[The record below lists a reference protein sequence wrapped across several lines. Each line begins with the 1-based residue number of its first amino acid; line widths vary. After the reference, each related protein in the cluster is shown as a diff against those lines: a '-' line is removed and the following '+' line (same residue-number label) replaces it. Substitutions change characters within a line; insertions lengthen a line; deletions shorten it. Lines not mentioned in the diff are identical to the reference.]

1 MSVGTLEELLIDEL
15 KDLYSVEKQIIR
27 PLPKIIKA
35 VSTPELQQG
44 LANHLEDTRGQVARL
59 EKIGEILGKKMT
71 GKTCGGM
78 KGVLEE
84 GSEVLEDT
92 ERARYA
98 QISACQR
105 VEHYEMAGYG
115 SARDF
120 AKLLGLKE
128 VAAQLDETLAEEKNA
143 DKTLTVAS
151 KKVNAQAEQE
161 AQGRASSFFHDDEGS
176 RPL

>member
-1 MSVGTLEELLIDEL
+1 MSVGTLEGLLIDEL
-15 KDLYSVEKQIIR
+15 KDLYSAEKQIIR
-27 PLPKIIKA
+27 ALPKMIKA

-44 LANHLEDTRGQVARL
+44 LANHLEETRGQVARL
-59 EKIGEILGKKMT
+59 EKIGETLGKKMT
-71 GKTCGGM
+71 GKTCVGM

-92 ERARYA
+92 EKGAVRDAA
-98 QISACQR
+98 LISACQR

-120 AKLLGLKE
+120 AKLLGLKD
-128 VAAQLDETLAEEKNA
+128 VAGLLEETLAEEKNA

-151 KKVNAQAEQE
+151 KKVNVQAKQE
-161 AQGRASSFFHDDEGS
+161 D
-176 RPL
+176 

>member
-1 MSVGTLEELLIDEL
+1 MSVETLEELLIDEL
-15 KDLYSVEKQIIR
+15 KDLYSAEKQIVR
-27 PLPKIIKA
+27 ALPTIIKA

-44 LANHLEDTRGQVARL
+44 LTNHLEETKGQVVRL

-71 GKTCGGM
+71 GKTCVGM

-92 ERARYA
+92 EKGLVRDAA
-98 QISACQR
+98 LISACQR

-120 AKLLGLKE
+120 ARLLGQAEIANL
-128 VAAQLDETLAEEKNA
+128 LDETLSEEKKA
-143 DKTLTVAS
+143 DKTLTSAS
-151 KKVNAQAEQE
+151 KQVNTGAK
-161 AQGRASSFFHDDEGS
+161 REG
-176 RPL
+176 